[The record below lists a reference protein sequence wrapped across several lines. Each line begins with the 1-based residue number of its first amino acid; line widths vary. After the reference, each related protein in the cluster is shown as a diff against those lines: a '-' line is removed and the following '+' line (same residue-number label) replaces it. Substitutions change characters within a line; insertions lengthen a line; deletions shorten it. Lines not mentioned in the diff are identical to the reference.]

1 MSKSY
6 RRYGTGDEYG
16 NHKEFRRNRK
26 DGETKSQKKR
36 AQAALKRGDVSGFY
50 EQDDGYED
58 FLERREAMEEHEEK

>member
-6 RRYGTGDEYG
+6 RRYGTGDERI
-16 NHKEFRRNRK
+16 NEKEFRRRRK

-36 AQAALKRGDVSGFY
+36 STAALKRGDVSDFY

-58 FLERREAMEEHEEK
+58 FLIRRGMIEEE